1 MGRTIRARWREGRL
15 EPLERIELPDGKEVT
30 VTIAEVSP
38 SRNLKA
44 FRGAAGGWKGT
55 LNAPALIRR
64 IYANRLISTRVIAGS
79 RTATV
84 AFGLW
89 PQQPPNDSGTGLPSS
104 KLGSFREARV
114 WRILANPRSGIAF
127 RLTQEGADLD
137 GAQRAPPL

>member
-64 IYANRLISTRVIAGS
+64 IYANRLISTRPRPPARKEPLCS
-79 RTATV
+79 ALD
-84 AFGLW
+84 FGIH
-89 PQQPPNDSGTGLPSS
+89 GL
-104 KLGSFREARV
+104 
-114 WRILANPRSGIAF
+114 NQ
-127 RLTQEGADLD
+127 RLEV
-137 GAQRAPPL
+137 